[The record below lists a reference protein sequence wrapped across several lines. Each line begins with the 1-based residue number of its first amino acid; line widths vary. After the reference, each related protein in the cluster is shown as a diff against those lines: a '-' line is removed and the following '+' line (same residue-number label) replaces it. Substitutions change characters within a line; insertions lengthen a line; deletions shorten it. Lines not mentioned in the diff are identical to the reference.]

1 MLETERFK
9 KGMAVRRKVLGDAYV
24 DGAKKRTTALAQ
36 KLTQPFQELV
46 TESVWGHI
54 WSRPGLD
61 HRTRNLIN
69 VALMVSMNRPNELR
83 LYIEARKN
91 TGATIE
97 EIAEVILQT
106 AVYCGAPAALEAFK
120 ELERV
125 LAEEEQE
132 NIRA

>member
-1 MLETERFK
+1 LESDRYK

-24 DGAKKRTTALAQ
+24 NAAKKRSTELAQ

-46 TESVWGHI
+46 TESVWGHV

-83 LYIEARKN
+83 LYIKARKN
-91 TGATIE
+91 TGATTE

-120 ELERV
+120 EFERV
-125 LAEEEQE
+125 LAEEKEA
-132 NIRA
+132 NIDP